1 MRLRPNPRRGEWRE
15 HSRERHWIEWRVWV
29 WGLLWV
35 LCIKMAANGE
45 QSCYRHIFEIRLQML
60 DNEQL
65 RALLSNPAK

>member
-1 MRLRPNPRRGEWRE
+1 MRLRPNPRRGEWRRE
-15 HSRERHWIEWRVWV
+15 HSRERHWIEWRV